1 MDMKS
6 SPRPKAKPVKPLAPK
21 RSPRPKESPP
31 GANYTP
37 YAVDAKSKMASGGA
51 VKEGSAKDMR
61 EDKAM
66 AKKAGKS
73 MKAWEASS
81 ADVAHDKPTKMA
93 KGGVV
98 RGGGAAIRG
107 KKFSGSY

>member
-1 MDMKS
+1 
-6 SPRPKAKPVKPLAPK
+6 
-21 RSPRPKESPP
+21 
-31 GANYTP
+31 
-37 YAVDAKSKMASGGA
+37 
-51 VKEGSAKDMR
+51 MR